1 MIVILHVWL
10 GRGLVGSFLA
20 VLLMYGDVAEAAAFT
35 GRPLILDAD
44 TVILSGERIR
54 LKGIDAPE
62 TTQRCLNAKQQSYP
76 CGQVSTHALI
86 DQIGVS
92 PLRCIED
99 TRDRYKRVLATCY
112 LGDLDV
118 NGWLVQYWYAPA
130 YRKYS
135 TRYVPKEEE
144 TKAVKRG
151 VWSGTYSTQWKG
163 SRENPSD

>member
-1 MIVILHVWL
+1 MIVILHVWI

-20 VLLMYGDVAEAAAFT
+20 VLLIYGDVAEAAELS

-62 TTQRCLNAKQQSYP
+62 ITQRCFDAKQQSYP

-99 TRDRYKRVLATCY
+99 TRDRYKRVLATRY

-118 NGWLVQYWYAPA
+118 NGWLVQYGYALA
-130 YRKYS
+130 YRKHS
-135 TRYVPKEEE
+135 TRYVPEEE
-144 TKAVKRG
+144 EAKGLQRG
-151 VWSGTYSTQWKG
+151 VCSG
-163 SRENPSD
+163 RFAPP